1 MGLANPNPNQDS
13 PAPSRVEELR
23 DCAIDADAGHEHPR
37 RGGAGR
43 RELLPERSEPVQGKA
58 QTLSSSL
65 SLASRLEWQEQT
77 CLGPYLLARSSGFDP
92 RVAYSCQLQYHEKRS
107 EGRPSRAA
115 SPSPRYMPSQYS
127 LVPYLPPQTTVVH
140 RDAAV
145 AAVPS
150 QVTGAAAKSNI
161 CDDDANLAVASTAR
175 GGEKTGDS
183 PG

>member
-1 MGLANPNPNQDS
+1 M
-13 PAPSRVEELR
+13 
-23 DCAIDADAGHEHPR
+23 
-37 RGGAGR
+37 
-43 RELLPERSEPVQGKA
+43 
-58 QTLSSSL
+58 
-65 SLASRLEWQEQT
+65 
-77 CLGPYLLARSSGFDP
+77 
-92 RVAYSCQLQYHEKRS
+92 AYSCQLQYHEKRS

-127 LVPYLPPQTTVVH
+127 LVPYLPPQTTGVH
-140 RDAAV
+140 RDAPV